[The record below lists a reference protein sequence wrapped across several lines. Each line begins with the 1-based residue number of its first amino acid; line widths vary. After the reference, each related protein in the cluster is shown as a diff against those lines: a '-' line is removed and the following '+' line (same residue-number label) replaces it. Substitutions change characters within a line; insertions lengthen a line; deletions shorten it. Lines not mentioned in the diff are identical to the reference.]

1 MKKILRNRLYMKILM
16 SDLVSNFGD
25 AVYYLALMTYITE
38 IKNSSLAVSA
48 INLSETLPIL
58 FTILFGFL
66 ADRTMNK
73 VGMIIKTLWLRMLLY
88 LAVAVAMTF
97 QPSLVIA
104 LFASLVNFV
113 SDILGQ
119 YENGLFYPISNQ
131 IIEEA
136 DREEV
141 IAFRQTLT
149 STLAIMFQVTGVLLL
164 TLISYASLAMLN
176 ALSFLCSLLIIL
188 SVKNQ
193 LTHASSEKNL
203 SEIKLNTIVSDLVL
217 DLKLSVRQLFSIK
230 DIKSVLL
237 TIPILNGSLAIMTSL
252 VVINLS
258 QTPTLILFN
267 KATTISLL
275 GISTVL
281 GGILGGALV
290 LTNNYFKG
298 LSISTLL
305 KINLFFVVGF
315 FVALYLQNI
324 VGILL
329 MSFLS
334 SLFVSAL
341 NPKMGALV
349 FNNIEEDK
357 LATIFGGMVTY
368 FQVGDI
374 ISKALFS
381 IIVLSLSSQQISLLY
396 LVIVLLALIYLL
408 FSKKS
413 TTNDQSVN

>member
-38 IKNSSLAVSA
+38 IKNGSLAVSA

-97 QPSLVIA
+97 QPSLVIV

-131 IIEEA
+131 IIDEA
-136 DREEV
+136 DREEA

-203 SEIKLNTIVSDLVL
+203 SAIKLNTIVSDLVL

-230 DIKSVLL
+230 DMKSVLL
-237 TIPILNGSLAIMTSL
+237 TIPILNGSLAITTSL

-315 FVALYLQNI
+315 FAALYLQNI

-374 ISKALFS
+374 ISKLSFS
-381 IIVLSLSSQQISLLY
+381 ILVLYLSSQQISIVYLSILLM
-396 LVIVLLALIYLL
+396 ALFYL
-408 FSKKS
+408 FSDKKS
-413 TTNDQSVN
+413 VPK